1 MEDGI
6 LRASRPPKVGGI
18 DQEGI
23 DVNPNYMTDA
33 ERSAL
38 RPFGPHLIE
47 KSADSP
53 AQAVTRS
60 GVTIIRPYTAT
71 VAITAPA
78 TRVRRGP
85 YTSR

>member
-1 MEDGI
+1 M
-6 LRASRPPKVGGI
+6 GGI

-23 DVNPNYMTDA
+23 DVNPNYATDA

-47 KSADSP
+47 KSTDPP

-60 GVTIIRPYTAT
+60 GVTVIRPYAVT
-71 VAITAPA
+71 VAMPVPP
-78 TRVRRGP
+78 TRVPRGL

>member
-1 MEDGI
+1 
-6 LRASRPPKVGGI
+6 VGGV

-23 DVNPNYMTDA
+23 DVNPNYTTDA

-38 RPFGPHLIE
+38 RPFGPYLIE
-47 KSADSP
+47 KSADPP

-60 GVTIIRPYTAT
+60 GVTVYRSYTAT

-78 TRVRRGP
+78 KRVRRGP